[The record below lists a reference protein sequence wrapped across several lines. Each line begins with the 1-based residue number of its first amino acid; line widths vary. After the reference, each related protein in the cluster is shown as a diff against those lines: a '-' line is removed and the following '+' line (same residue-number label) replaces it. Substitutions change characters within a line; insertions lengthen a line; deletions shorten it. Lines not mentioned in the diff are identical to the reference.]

1 MKPKN
6 LEKVKPFREKNTTE
20 MNEVENTP
28 LEKRGKEEQFQ
39 AALRLKRKG
48 IEQELDKMRRHLMK
62 SQHTASGTIE

>member
-28 LEKRGKEEQFQ
+28 LDKRNKEEQLR
-39 AALRLKRKG
+39 AALRLKREG
-48 IEQELDKMRRHLMK
+48 IE
-62 SQHTASGTIE
+62 